1 MTRRLLP
8 LVEEPGP
15 DLCVTRVPLFGGL
28 GHADQVAVAAVARP
42 LQLDKGEQVVAA
54 DAPLTRLLVVHTGA
68 VKVSRITAE
77 GHEQIV
83 RVLGPGD
90 FFGES
95 GFLSHGRSEHFV
107 TAVEPASMCTFHHD
121 DVRRL
126 ITEHPSIGWELLRTV
141 TDRLLETEARL
152 AAVISGDVSA
162 RLAAYLL
169 SLPGRHGDEGLE
181 VELPLAKKDI
191 ASLLDT
197 TPESLSRQL
206 RRLRDSGVVR
216 ELAGGRFVVADP
228 DALMRLSE
236 RS

>member
-1 MTRRLLP
+1 MSRPLLP
-8 LVEEPGP
+8 LVEEPGS
-15 DLCVTRVPLFGGL
+15 DLCVARVPIFGGL
-28 GHADQVAVAAVARP
+28 DHADQVAVAAVARP
-42 LQLDKGEQVVAA
+42 VTLTKGEQVVAA
-54 DAPLTRLLVVHTGA
+54 GAPLRQLLVAHTGM
-68 VKVSRITAE
+68 VKVARITAD

-83 RVLGPGD
+83 RLLGPGD

-95 GFLSHGRSEHFV
+95 GFLTGSRSEHFV

-121 DVRRL
+121 DLHRL
-126 ITEHPSIGWELLRTV
+126 ITEHPSIGWQLLRTV
-141 TDRLLETEARL
+141 SDRLLETETRL

-162 RLAAYLL
+162 RLAGYLL
-169 SLPGRHGDEGLE
+169 SLPGRHDEQGLQ
-181 VELPLAKKDI
+181 VQLPIAKKDI

-216 ELAGGRFVVADP
+216 ELAGGRLLIADP

-236 RS
+236 QP